1 MSKKVELFLLL
12 ICSQFLPQFKMF
24 HMVLNTA
31 KEIEMQLQQQ
41 IKSWNNCS
49 SSNSDAE
56 ISAVAEF

>member
-1 MSKKVELFLLL
+1 
-12 ICSQFLPQFKMF
+12 MF

-49 SSNSDAE
+49 SSSSSSNSDAE